1 MVCILC
7 WILKE
12 DIEKLKFLLKF
23 YDEFDKRCVNLWFVD
38 ERCVNL
44 WFVVS
49 FSWGWFNVSN
59 LFVGFGKFIIVWL
72 VVCVKILLGFG
83 LIMKILILYWKYL
96 F

>member
-23 YDEFDKRCVNLWFVD
+23 YDEFDK
-38 ERCVNL
+38 RCVNL

>member
-49 FSWGWFNVSN
+49 FSG
-59 LFVGFGKFIIVWL
+59 G
-72 VVCVKILLGFG
+72 
-83 LIMKILILYWKYL
+83 
-96 F
+96 